1 MGGLTLFLP
10 PSWGPSA
17 GPCGEG
23 VPGGVHVW
31 LAEATPRGGPSCL
44 REESR

>member
-10 PSWGPSA
+10 PSLDPSA

-31 LAEATPRGGPSCL
+31 RADATPRGRPSYPW
-44 REESR
+44 EES